1 MSYKTLSVGERW
13 LKNLPAVVADAQN
26 GVTADDVSAAESM
39 ADAEINAFF
48 SKYYNIEDWA
58 DSTPPYVASIADMIG
73 SARLLMLKFSADAQ
87 AGTVEMASW
96 LEGEARRMME
106 SVKHSGLLDSAGD
119 LLLGNDTTQAR
130 GVPRME
136 NPSE

>member
-39 ADAEINAFF
+39 ADAEINTFF

-96 LEGEARRMME
+96 LEGEA
-106 SVKHSGLLDSAGD
+106 
-119 LLLGNDTTQAR
+119 
-130 GVPRME
+130 
-136 NPSE
+136 